1 MNFIYLIHLLIVLT
15 LVAMCDGYAYGMGT
29 GLGKK
34 GDDTKVMRKFAHQEQ
49 IQEFSKLSFKSIH

>member
-1 MNFIYLIHLLIVLT
+1 MNFIYLTYLLIILT

-34 GDDTKVMRKFAHQEQ
+34 GDDTKVIRTFAHQEQ
-49 IQEFSKLSFKSIH
+49 I